1 MVLYNLYHLV
11 VGRHSR
17 DGGKQ
22 GVLDHFLN
30 RFSLKAVLTFDE
42 MFKLCKLSEAGKTQ
56 KSKKQQ
62 PNEIII
68 KCWSVSLVDL
78 FG

>member
-1 MVLYNLYHLV
+1 MVWYNLYHLV

-42 MFKLCKLSEAGKTQ
+42 MFKLCKLAKARKT
-56 KSKKQQ
+56 KKATTQ
-62 PNEIII
+62 
-68 KCWSVSLVDL
+68 
-78 FG
+78 